1 MSSLIGFRA
10 GRGFPPPRGLI
21 TAASRYVTAVI
32 QKNPP
37 IPLPLGGGERQRPT
51 PTSIFIKTQRP
62 TAAVPLVPAATPHH
76 PHPSSPSR
84 FLRDEG
90 AATRVGAATART
102 QNIDHRKK
110 SRRITVISRNPS
122 SREHASPPRLRC
134 ASGVTQDFSG
144 VSRVGAVFVEG
155 RLKSM
160 HLPHASPPAP
170 SMADVYAHIHEYYRQ
185 SHGELVQTGSPAV
198 LCSVLPGHWRSNKS
212 LPVAFKVVALDDVQD
227 GTLVTIKAGNDENA
241 MAELRNC
248 TAVMKN
254 QVAKFNDLRF
264 VGRSGRGKSFS
275 LTITISSFPSQ
286 VATYMKAIKV
296 TVDGPREPRTK
307 QNYGYGH
314 PGAFSP
320 FLLNP
325 GWLDAAYL
333 NYAWADYFRPPQMRD
348 QTATLIKGGA
358 GPITTSPVTLPGAEL
373 FPFPPAISNLP
384 PAGLIPPPGAFL
396 PPNGLLPFGPH
407 PADLAMKALPPELSL
422 KNGIN
427 PYEALRHLQSNVS
440 SMDTSSARLSPT
452 SSRQSGSPRSVT
464 NASPDRSKA
473 DSKSEVNSMH
483 DATISDESDDET
495 IEVVKSAFHPTRPAN
510 VELQEMKRVQAAD
523 STVSDRPKARNE
535 LKAPSQR
542 TTRMLSSSPTST
554 KISNGS
560 LATHKSVWRPY

>member
-1 MSSLIGFRA
+1 S
-10 GRGFPPPRGLI
+10 
-21 TAASRYVTAVI
+21 T
-32 QKNPP
+32 
-37 IPLPLGGGERQRPT
+37 
-51 PTSIFIKTQRP
+51 
-62 TAAVPLVPAATPHH
+62 
-76 PHPSSPSR
+76 
-84 FLRDEG
+84 
-90 AATRVGAATART
+90 
-102 QNIDHRKK
+102 
-110 SRRITVISRNPS
+110 
-122 SREHASPPRLRC
+122 
-134 ASGVTQDFSG
+134 
-144 VSRVGAVFVEG
+144 
-155 RLKSM
+155 
-160 HLPHASPPAP
+160 
-170 SMADVYAHIHEYYRQ
+170 
-185 SHGELVQTGSPAV
+185 
-198 LCSVLPGHWRSNKS
+198 
-212 LPVAFKVVALDDVQD
+212 
-227 GTLVTIKAGNDENA
+227 
-241 MAELRNC
+241 
-248 TAVMKN
+248 
-254 QVAKFNDLRF
+254 
-264 VGRSGRGKSFS
+264 S
-275 LTITISSFPSQ
+275 LTIAFI
-286 VATYMKAIKV
+286 VL
-296 TVDGPREPRTK
+296 D
-307 QNYGYGH
+307 YGYGH

-348 QTATLIKGGA
+348 QTATLIKGAA

-407 PADLAMKALPPELSL
+407 PADLAMKALPPELTL

-452 SSRQSGSPRSVT
+452 SSRQSGSPRSVN

-473 DSKSEVNSMH
+473 DSKSEVNSIH
-483 DATISDESDDET
+483 DATISDESDEET

-523 STVSDRPKARNE
+523 STVSDRPRARNE

>member
-1 MSSLIGFRA
+1 
-10 GRGFPPPRGLI
+10 
-21 TAASRYVTAVI
+21 
-32 QKNPP
+32 
-37 IPLPLGGGERQRPT
+37 
-51 PTSIFIKTQRP
+51 
-62 TAAVPLVPAATPHH
+62 
-76 PHPSSPSR
+76 
-84 FLRDEG
+84 
-90 AATRVGAATART
+90 
-102 QNIDHRKK
+102 
-110 SRRITVISRNPS
+110 
-122 SREHASPPRLRC
+122 
-134 ASGVTQDFSG
+134 
-144 VSRVGAVFVEG
+144 
-155 RLKSM
+155 M

-170 SMADVYAHIHEYYRQ
+170 SMADVYSHIHDYYRQ

-198 LCSVLPGHWRSNKS
+198 LCSALPGHWRSNKS

-227 GTLVTIKAGNDENA
+227 GTLVTIKAGNDENV

-286 VATYMKAIKV
+286 VATYTKAIKV

-348 QTATLIKGGA
+348 SASSLVKGA
-358 GPITTSPVTLPGAEL
+358 APLTTPPVVLPGADL
-373 FPFPPAISNLP
+373 FPFPPAITNLP
-384 PAGLIPPPGAFL
+384 PGGLIPPPGSFL
-396 PPNGLLPFGPH
+396 PSNGLLPFPPPH
-407 PADLAMKALPPELSL
+407 PAELALKGIPPELSL
-422 KNGIN
+422 KNGIS
-427 PYEALRHLQSNVS
+427 PYDALRHLQSNMS

-452 SSRQSGSPRSVT
+452 SSRLSSPRSIT

-473 DSKSEVNSMH
+473 DSKSEVNSVH
-483 DATISDESDDET
+483 EATISDESDEEP

-523 STVSDRPKARNE
+523 STVSDRPRVRNE
-535 LKAPSQR
+535 LKAPSSR
-542 TTRMLSSSPTST
+542 TTRVLSTSPTST
-554 KISNGS
+554 KISNGDRS
-560 LATHKSVWRPY
+560 SHKTVWRPY

>member
-1 MSSLIGFRA
+1 
-10 GRGFPPPRGLI
+10 
-21 TAASRYVTAVI
+21 
-32 QKNPP
+32 
-37 IPLPLGGGERQRPT
+37 
-51 PTSIFIKTQRP
+51 
-62 TAAVPLVPAATPHH
+62 
-76 PHPSSPSR
+76 
-84 FLRDEG
+84 
-90 AATRVGAATART
+90 
-102 QNIDHRKK
+102 
-110 SRRITVISRNPS
+110 
-122 SREHASPPRLRC
+122 
-134 ASGVTQDFSG
+134 
-144 VSRVGAVFVEG
+144 
-155 RLKSM
+155 M

-348 QTATLIKGGA
+348 QTATLIKGAA

-407 PADLAMKALPPELSL
+407 PADLAMKALPPELTL

-452 SSRQSGSPRSVT
+452 SSRQSGSPRSVN

-473 DSKSEVNSMH
+473 DSKSEVNSIH
-483 DATISDESDDET
+483 DATISDESDEET

-523 STVSDRPKARNE
+523 STVSDRPRARNE